1 VVNKADTCVYYQC
14 GGGEGVV
21 LCLYVDDILIFGTN
35 INVINDVKSF
45 WSQHFDMKYLG
56 EAYVI
61 LNIKLIKDE
70 GGITLKQSHYVDNI
84 LSRFGYSDCKPSP
97 TPYDPS
103 LKLRK
108 NRGKGIDE
116 LRYSQIMGSLM
127 YLAGATRPDISFATR
142 KLSRFTSNPRNAHR
156 CALEHVMRYLRGTTT
171 YGLHYTRY
179 PDVLEGYSDTNWISD
194 ANEIKAT
201 SGYIFTIG
209 GGAVSWRSRK
219 QTILTKYTMEAEL
232 VALEMVTSEAE
243 WLCELLMDLP
253 VVNKHVPTIILHYDI
268 ESVITIVGSANEN
281 LKSTRHVKW

>member
-1 VVNKADTCVYYQC
+1 VAPGQENKVCRLRKSLYGHKQAPKQWHKMFDRTVTSASFVVNDADTCVYYRC

-35 INVINDVKSF
+35 INMINDVKSF

-56 EAYVI
+56 ESYVI
-61 LNIKLIKDE
+61 LNINLIKDE
-70 GGITLKQSHYVDNI
+70 SGITLKQSHYVENI
-84 LSRFGYSDCKPSP
+84 LSHFGYSDCKPSP

-103 LKLRK
+103 IKLRK
-108 NRGKGIDE
+108 NTGKGIDE

-127 YLAGATRPDISFATR
+127 YLAGATKPDISFATR
-142 KLSRFTSNPRNAHR
+142 KLSRFSSNPRNAHR
-156 CALEHVMRYLRGTTT
+156 CALEHVIRYLRGTTT
-171 YGLHYTRY
+171 YGLHYTGY
-179 PDVLEGYSDTNWISD
+179 PNVLEGYSDANWISD

-232 VALEMVTSEAE
+232 VALEMATSEAE
-243 WLCELLMDLP
+243 WLRE
-253 VVNKHVPTIILHYDI
+253 
-268 ESVITIVGSANEN
+268 
-281 LKSTRHVKW
+281 